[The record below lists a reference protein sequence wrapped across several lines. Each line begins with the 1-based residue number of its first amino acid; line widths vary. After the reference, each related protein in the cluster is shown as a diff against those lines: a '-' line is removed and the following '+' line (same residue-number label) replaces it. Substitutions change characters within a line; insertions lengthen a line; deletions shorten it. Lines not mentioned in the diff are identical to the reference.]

1 MRPRDF
7 VLSRV
12 ADSLYWLGRNVERA
26 ETVARVLD
34 VNYTRA
40 MDLYSQRDGRAD
52 KLWRSVMRCA
62 GFTSEPEI
70 ASGSAAA
77 SETFAFCA
85 FDAQNPTS
93 IVSSVRIARANALG
107 IRAEL
112 TTEVWEVINVLY
124 LYVEDRDLRSVLRE
138 GPSTFLRRIRDRM
151 QAFAGISDATLT
163 HGDGWNFLQVGRY
176 IERAY
181 MTARILEALDV
192 ENEPWHESQ
201 RLLEMCCAS
210 VPFAQSSHR
219 TPEARDA
226 VAFIALSQDFP
237 RSLRFCAR
245 ELDAATHRISR
256 SSEGT
261 FANAAERRLGRLRA
275 RLDYTTIDEIL
286 AGGVASLAGMVA
298 DEIELLS
305 GDIEN
310 EYFPRLPALDGVA

>member
-1 MRPRDF
+1 

-40 MDLYSQRDGRAD
+40 MDLYSQRDGRAV

-62 GFTSEPEI
+62 GFVSEPEI
-70 ASGSAAA
+70 AAGGSAATD
-77 SETFAFCA
+77 SFAFCA

-93 IVSSVRIARANALG
+93 IVSCVRIARSNALG

-112 TTEVWEVINVLY
+112 TSELWEVINVLY
-124 LYVEDRDLRSVLRE
+124 LYVEDQDLRSVLRE

-151 QAFAGISDATLT
+151 QAFAGMADATLT

-176 IERAY
+176 TERAY

-201 RLLEMCCAS
+201 RLLEMCSAS
-210 VPFAQSSHR
+210 VPFAQSSHHA
-219 TPEARDA
+219 PEARDA

-245 ELDAATHRISR
+245 ELDGAMHRISR
-256 SSEGT
+256 SSQGT
-261 FANAAERRLGRLRA
+261 FASSAERRLGRLRA
-275 RLDYTTIDEIL
+275 LFDYTAIDEIL
-286 AGGVASLAGMVA
+286 AGGVSTYAGSLAR
-298 DEIELLS
+298 EFELLS